1 NYYYNFTLVQVEDNR
16 GIIVEAYSYCGIKY
30 TIDESAIQW
39 AYLTSTTKKTYGT
52 YLFELLPNGTL
63 YWFEMPLKNSGVNSP
78 PIPIPPVKQIRVFV
92 GNNALHV
99 YDYDVNGKV
108 VVKRIVNQL
117 LSSGSRFSIEWSAFV
132 TNYSDPS
139 NIGVVLQNVTVKVTK
154 VNKVNYYSFLFLY
167 NGGNVVSA
175 NGTSITKDM
184 SILHTYNITV
194 TYIKQGN
201 KRNIN
206 AYFYVDDNQVQQLS
220 LPINPGDKIT
230 IDSVGTGSYSTSSIY
245 DLYIDNV
252 NMVVNGQVT
261 TEDFEDGVDNFF
273 VNSYSLGDAGKEV
286 VYYTFPKI
294 FLVAYNNDSNSYL
307 AKLSITS
314 LPSSKVSANFWIRGA
329 STSTS
334 IKIRNSVIV
343 VGETSEISLSSS
355 SNSYLYLNVTAPL
368 TATLPL
374 EFHLDFVYRVPN
386 SDGVTVTYPVVVR
399 FG

>member
-1 NYYYNFTLVQVEDNR
+1 MKNFFYFFLFCFLFLV
-16 GIIVEAYSYCGIKY
+16 
-30 TIDESAIQW
+30 
-39 AYLTSTTKKTYGT
+39 
-52 YLFELLPNGTL
+52 LLPIVKSTVFVYYPTTVKL
-63 YWFEMPLKNSGVNSP
+63 SSVKP
-78 PIPIPPVKQIRVFV
+78 PITFKDPGTPGVTVSLGSASTSATVSVASNK
-92 GNNALHV
+92 ALHV
-99 YDYDVNGKV
+99 YDYDVNG
-108 VVKRIVNQL
+108 RIVVMKLVSQS
-117 LSSGSRFSIEWSAFV
+117 LSSGQSFSITWSAYV

-139 NIGVVLQNVTVKVTK
+139 NVGVVLQEVQTEINGNYKWFSFYYYGGNTINAGGSNVAVDVSISHTYKIVVSLSGRVLTVDFYIDS
-154 VNKVNYYSFLFLY
+154 NKVNTITISS
-167 NGGNVVSA
+167 VK
-175 NGTSITKDM
+175 SI
-184 SILHTYNITV
+184 V
-194 TYIKQGN
+194 
-201 KRNIN
+201 
-206 AYFYVDDNQVQQLS
+206 
-220 LPINPGDKIT
+220 
-230 IDSVGTGSYSTSSIY
+230 IDSVEAGRYDVRNTY
-245 DLYIDNV
+245 DLFIDNV
-252 NMVVNGQVT
+252 NMVDVNGRVT